1 MKEPNTLE
9 TGKPLFSRQA
19 LARLIVPLVI
29 EQLLLMTVGMAD
41 IVMVTTTGE
50 AAVSGVSLVDN
61 INTLLIQVFAA
72 LSTGGAVVVSQ
83 YLGRREEENAR
94 KAAKQLVYAAVLAA
108 AVLTAFALIFRESI
122 LSLVFGSIPGDVRKS
137 ALDYFIITAMAYPF
151 MAVYNAGAALFRSM
165 GNSRVSMFNSA
176 IVNLVN
182 IVVNAILIY
191 GYGMGAAGAA
201 IGTLVSRIVAAVVIL
216 FLLQRPDNPLR
227 IEGLLKPELHVG
239 MVKRILTIG
248 IPTGLEN
255 SLFQVG
261 KLIVLG
267 LVTTLGATEAL
278 RTAAIAANGIAG
290 SVGGVVNM
298 PGSAIGLAIVTVVGQ
313 CIGARESEQ
322 AVAYAKKLLLLSYLS
337 VGTLSVLLF
346 FFVRPV
352 TAIFDLGPDAAAMAE
367 EVLRIFSVFSLLFW
381 PMSFTLPNA
390 LRAAGDVLFT
400 MSVSLVSMF
409 VFRLGFS
416 YLLAPATLFGHPM
429 LNMGL
434 AGVWLAMCLDWIVRG
449 LVFGV
454 RFLRGKWKR
463 FQVI

>member
-9 TGKPLFSRQA
+9 ASKPIFSRQA
-19 LARLIVPLVI
+19 LTRLIVPLVI
-29 EQLLLMTVGMAD
+29 EQFLLMTVGMVD
-41 IVMVTTTGE
+41 IVMVTSTGE

-72 LSTGGAVVVSQ
+72 LATGGAVVVSQ
-83 YLGRREEENAR
+83 YLGRGERESAR
-94 KAAKQLVYAAVLAA
+94 KAAKQLIYAVVIAGVL
-108 AVLTAFALIFRESI
+108 LTAFALLLREK
-122 LSLVFGSIPGDVRKS
+122 LLYLVFGNIPDDVMKS

-182 IVVNAILIY
+182 FAVGAPLIY
-191 GYGMGAAGAA
+191 RYHMGSAGSA
-201 IGTLVSRIVAAVVIL
+201 IGTLVSRIVAAVIIL
-216 FLLQRPDNPLR
+216 FLLQRADNPLR
-227 IEGLLKPELHVG
+227 IEGLWRPEFRLG
-239 MVKRILTIG
+239 IVKRILAIG
-248 IPTGLEN
+248 VPNGLEN
-255 SLFQVG
+255 GLFQVG
-261 KLIVLG
+261 KLIVLS
-267 LVTTLGATEAL
+267 LVTTLGATEVL

-290 SVGGVVNM
+290 SVSSVVNV
-298 PGSAIGLAIVTVVGQ
+298 PGTAMGLAMVTVVGQ
-313 CIGARESEQ
+313 CIGAKEIEQ
-322 AVAYAKKLLLLSYLS
+322 AVSYAKKLLGLSYLS
-337 VGTLSVLLF
+337 VGVLSILLF
-346 FFVRPV
+346 FFVAPV
-352 TAIFDLGPDAAAMAE
+352 TAIFGLGSAAASMTE
-367 EVLRIFSVFSLLFW
+367 QVLRIFSVFSLLFW

-400 MSVSLVSMF
+400 MSISLVSMF

-416 YLLAPATLFGHPM
+416 YLLAPAALFGHPM

-434 AGVWLAMCLDWIVRG
+434 AGVWLAMCLDWIVRS